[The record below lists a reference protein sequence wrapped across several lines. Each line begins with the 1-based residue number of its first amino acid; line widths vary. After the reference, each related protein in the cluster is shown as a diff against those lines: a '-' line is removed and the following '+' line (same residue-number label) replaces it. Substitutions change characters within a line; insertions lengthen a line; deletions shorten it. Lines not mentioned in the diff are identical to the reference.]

1 MTIHQTLCRGAFP
14 AVLIALA
21 LGLAGCAEPLAS
33 SPKAS
38 KDAAPSTQPQVTPS
52 PTTSAEPPVGAD
64 KQSSTTPP
72 VETVAA
78 SPSPAPA
85 EADKAPP
92 APEPAK
98 VEPVKIE
105 PNTTRLSRGA
115 VAGRTRDITFDD
127 LKFEMQKGDPFKRS
141 MLTPNIEALEG
152 QHVRLR
158 GFILPSFQQTGIKQF
173 VLVRDNMECCFGPGA
188 ALYDCVYIEMAPG
201 KTADYTIYP
210 VAVEGVFHIKEWV
223 GPDGKHL
230 AIYSMEGQQAK

>member
-1 MTIHQTLCRGAFP
+1 MTIHQPICRT
-14 AVLIALA
+14 ALSA
-21 LGLAGCAEPLAS
+21 LLVALLLGMAGCAEPLAS
-33 SPKAS
+33 NPKAP
-38 KDAAPSTQPQVTPS
+38 KDAATASPAVVTPS
-52 PTTSAEPPVGAD
+52 PTTSAETPVAAG
-64 KQSSTTPP
+64 KQSSTAPA
-72 VETVAA
+72 ETVAA
-78 SPSPAPA
+78 NPVPALAEAGKAAPA
-85 EADKAPP
+85 A
-92 APEPAK
+92 EPTK
-98 VEPVKIE
+98 IEPVKVE
-105 PNTTRLSRGA
+105 PNTTRPSRGV

-141 MLTPNIEALEG
+141 LLTPNIEALEG